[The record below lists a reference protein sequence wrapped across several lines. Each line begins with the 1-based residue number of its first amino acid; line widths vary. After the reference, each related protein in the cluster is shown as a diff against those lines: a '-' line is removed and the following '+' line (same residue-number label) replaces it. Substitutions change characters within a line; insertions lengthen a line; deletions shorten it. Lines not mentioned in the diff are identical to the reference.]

1 MVALRDQEKA
11 KVLLCGYYGEHNL
24 GDDALLQVLVSQL
37 PVTWD
42 PVITARDHQAA
53 ASLVPGACIVNR
65 RSLSETIS
73 ALRQVNALVLGGGS
87 LLQDGTS
94 FKSLLYYLILL
105 WVARFNRIPIILW
118 GQGLGPLQRQWS
130 RWCVQATLRGIRA
143 VSWRDPAS
151 LHQAQ
156 RWRLRMP
163 MVMGPDPVWC
173 HPAPAWTGGQDLI
186 LCLRP
191 TPLLNSHGWQMLL
204 QALDHFSAQSGSKVI
219 WLAFHGDQDAA
230 LWNDLDQQ
238 DLIPARLRDRSVQ
251 MRAESLDQVQHLF
264 SHASLVIAMRLHA
277 LILAATTGCPTA
289 ALSYD
294 PKVKAAAQ
302 LANLPWLDLAHR
314 LDVQAMTH
322 QWTEARKYPSSSSTI
337 QELRN
342 SADVH
347 RTMLIE
353 QLEAIHQRMV

>member
-1 MVALRDQEKA
+1 MVALRVADKA

-24 GDDALLQVLVSQL
+24 GDDALLQVLVTQL
-37 PVTWD
+37 PDAWD

-53 ASLVPGACIVNR
+53 AALVPGASTVNR
-65 RSLSETIS
+65 RSLTETIR
-73 ALRQVNALVLGGGS
+73 ALKHVNALVLGGGS

-105 WVARFNRIPIILW
+105 WCARWNRIPIILW
-118 GQGLGPLQRQWS
+118 GQGLGPFQRQWS
-130 RWCVQATLRGIRA
+130 RWCVQATLRGISA

-156 RWRLRMP
+156 QWRLSMP

-173 HPAPAWTGGQDLI
+173 QPAPVWSGGQDLI

-191 TPLLNSHGWQMLL
+191 TPLLNTQGWKVLM

-238 DLIPARLRDRSVQ
+238 DLIPARLRDRSLQ
-251 MRAESLDQVQHLF
+251 MRAESLDQVQRLF
-264 SHASLVIAMRLHA
+264 SNASLVIAMRLHA
-277 LILAATTGCPTA
+277 MVLAATTGCPTA

-322 QWTEARKYPSSSSTI
+322 QWTKARQHPSSSSTI

-347 RTMLIE
+347 RRMLIE
-353 QLEAIHQRMV
+353 QLQAIHQRMV

>member
-1 MVALRDQEKA
+1 MVALRDAEKA

-24 GDDALLQVLVSQL
+24 GDDALLQVLISQL
-37 PVTWD
+37 PNAWD
-42 PVITARDHQAA
+42 PLITARDHQAA
-53 ASLVPGACIVNR
+53 AELAPGASFVDR
-65 RSLSETIS
+65 RSLSETLH
-73 ALRQVNALVLGGGS
+73 ALQQVNALVLGGGS

-94 FKSLLYYLILL
+94 FKSLLYYLIVL
-105 WVARFNRIPIILW
+105 WCARWNRIPIILW
-118 GQGLGPLQRQWS
+118 GQGLGPLQRKWS
-130 RWCVQATLRGIRA
+130 RWCVQATLSGIRA

-151 LHQAQ
+151 FHQAQ
-156 RWRLRMP
+156 RWRLSMP

-173 HPAPAWTGGQDLI
+173 HPAPRWSGGQDLI

-191 TPLLNSHGWQMLL
+191 TPLLNTQGWQTLL
-204 QALDHFSAQSGSKVI
+204 RALEHFSAQSGSKVI

-238 DLIPARLRDRSVQ
+238 RLIPAGLRERSLQ
-251 MRAESLDQVQHLF
+251 RRAESLEQVHGLF
-264 SHASLVIAMRLHA
+264 GKASLVIAMRLHA

-302 LANLPWLDLAHR
+302 LANLPWLDLEHPLAI
-314 LDVQAMTH
+314 QEMTS
-322 QWTEARKYPSSSSTI
+322 QWHEARRHPASSSSI
-337 QELRN
+337 QQLRD

-347 RTMLIE
+347 RTLLQE
-353 QLEAIHQRMV
+353 HLQAIHQRLA